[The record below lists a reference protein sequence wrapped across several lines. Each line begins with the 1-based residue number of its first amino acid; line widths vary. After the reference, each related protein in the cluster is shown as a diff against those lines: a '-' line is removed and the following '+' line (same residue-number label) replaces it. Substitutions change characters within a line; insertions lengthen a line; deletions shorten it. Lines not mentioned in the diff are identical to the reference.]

1 MAQGLCASSI
11 SESHGPLTSPKC
23 SVLPASLTGQQ
34 RRMFSLQYSELVSV
48 GLNPAR
54 IHWAS
59 ISSMVPYGTR
69 GFKGKEDK
77 VPVLD
82 SLVEKAKTMTLMIKR
97 QNKLHKGNG

>member
-1 MAQGLCASSI
+1 
-11 SESHGPLTSPKC
+11 
-23 SVLPASLTGQQ
+23 
-34 RRMFSLQYSELVSV
+34 
-48 GLNPAR
+48 
-54 IHWAS
+54 
-59 ISSMVPYGTR
+59 MVPYGTR